1 MCWRRR
7 SPTADPHISVCPSW
21 SVSPAAHDAL
31 RQLMGM
37 QIVFVCMT
45 NQLLITSMMAYVNNS
60 LRQVSLVMVWQE
72 GKVGAVKE

>member
-1 MCWRRR
+1 
-7 SPTADPHISVCPSW
+7 
-21 SVSPAAHDAL
+21 
-31 RQLMGM
+31 MGV